1 MVTLS
6 ELAIIHHSVRV
17 QSIKPYLGLM
27 LGIMAVFL
35 REFFWKMGL
44 NSRMNIKF
52 SVQDKYM
59 LFKGKMF
66 FLSTG
71 LRWEWGTSGSH
82 WHFSHEQPSVLYIV
96 NVQQILFKFSISE

>member
-66 FLSTG
+66 FSFYRITMGVGHLWFT
-71 LRWEWGTSGSH
+71 LA
-82 WHFSHEQPSVLYIV
+82 FLP
-96 NVQQILFKFSISE
+96 